1 MINDPNFF
9 AESNLSD
16 LKSNRENKMIS
27 KPLSDMSNL
36 QRSNKLVKANDE
48 NNNETFMQKQSQV
61 LTNQSIISESNLLEL
76 FRT

>member
-61 LTNQSIISESNLLEL
+61 LTNQSIISESNL
-76 FRT
+76 

>member
-1 MINDPNFF
+1 MINDPNVF

-61 LTNQSIISESNLLEL
+61 LTNQSIISESNL
-76 FRT
+76 

>member
-1 MINDPNFF
+1 MINDPNVF

>member
-48 NNNETFMQKQSQV
+48 NNNETFNQKQSQV
-61 LTNQSIISESNLLEL
+61 LTNQSIISESNL
-76 FRT
+76 